1 MKHIWSLFTNA
12 GSLWVAWVHANLL
25 KGKCFWTVKIPQECT
40 WSWRAILNLRDGAR
54 KFIRFE
60 VGDGKT
66 IFLWHDLWHP
76 AEVLVQRY
84 GFRVIY
90 DAASNPEAKVDFVL
104 KDKTWNWRLVRFDA
118 LVTSQS
124 QPFLVELKD
133 EDKAHL
139 QATKFGKF
147 SCAVRYAEIR
157 DKSSEVEWWKLL
169 WFHLTISKHSFIG
182 LLVVINKLSTRDRMA
197 KWGYLGDSLC
207 VFFCRNCLESRD
219 HLFFE
224 CSFTRRIWDD
234 MMKLCLVSNAEFVRE
249 DLIAWG
255 ARELKGKG

>member
-1 MKHIWSLFTNA
+1 M
-12 GSLWVAWVHANLL
+12 
-25 KGKCFWTVKIPQECT
+25 
-40 WSWRAILNLRDGAR
+40 
-54 KFIRFE
+54 
-60 VGDGKT
+60 
-66 IFLWHDLWHP
+66 
-76 AEVLVQRY
+76 
-84 GFRVIY
+84 
-90 DAASNPEAKVDFVL
+90 DFVL
-104 KDKTWNWRLVRFDA
+104 KDKTWNWRLARFDA

-207 VFFCRNCLESRD
+207 VCVCCCCCCCRNCLESRY

-224 CSFTRRIWDD
+224 CSLTRRIWDG
-234 MMKLCLVSNAEFVRE
+234 MIKLCLVSNA
-249 DLIAWG
+249 
-255 ARELKGKG
+255 

>member
-1 MKHIWSLFTNA
+1 M
-12 GSLWVAWVHANLL
+12 
-25 KGKCFWTVKIPQECT
+25 
-40 WSWRAILNLRDGAR
+40 
-54 KFIRFE
+54 
-60 VGDGKT
+60 
-66 IFLWHDLWHP
+66 
-76 AEVLVQRY
+76 
-84 GFRVIY
+84 
-90 DAASNPEAKVDFVL
+90 DFVL

-133 EDKAHL
+133 EDKAL
-139 QATKFGKF
+139 WQATKFGKF

-207 VFFCRNCLESRD
+207 VFFVEIVLKVEIISSLNVLSLE
-219 HLFFE
+219 
-224 CSFTRRIWDD
+224 
-234 MMKLCLVSNAEFVRE
+234 EF
-249 DLIAWG
+249 G
-255 ARELKGKG
+255 MT